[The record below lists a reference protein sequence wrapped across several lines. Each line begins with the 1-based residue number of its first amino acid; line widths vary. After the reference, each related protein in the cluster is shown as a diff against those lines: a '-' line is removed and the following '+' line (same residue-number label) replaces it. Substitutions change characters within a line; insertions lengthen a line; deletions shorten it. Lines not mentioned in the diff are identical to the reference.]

1 MDKDNKDEN
10 SQKNKKLLILI
21 VVVLLLIPT
30 VLCVVLFVKYNKLSD
45 EIDRIRQLKIERIL
59 IAQKRNSETEMMASM
74 FRFAQGEADKRRA
87 LMLKAEEEERIRTA
101 RKGLSYF

>member
-59 IAQKRNSETEMMASM
+59 VA
-74 FRFAQGEADKRRA
+74 
-87 LMLKAEEEERIRTA
+87 
-101 RKGLSYF
+101 